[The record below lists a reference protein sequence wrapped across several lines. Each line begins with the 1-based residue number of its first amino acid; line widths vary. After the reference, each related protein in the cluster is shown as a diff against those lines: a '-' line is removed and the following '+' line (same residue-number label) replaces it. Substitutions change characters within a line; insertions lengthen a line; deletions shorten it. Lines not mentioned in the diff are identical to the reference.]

1 MGGPMTGG
9 IQRWPLS
16 YAQSARLARDRINGP
31 VPFNVNASFDVDG
44 HIDAE
49 RLRGALTQL
58 MRSHPALRGHLT
70 PDGTA
75 MLVPDEVTPELIVRT
90 GLTADQVQ
98 AEVTAEADRFR
109 DRRQGPL
116 WSSQLLTRSD
126 GRQVL
131 TLAFDHL
138 VMDASSL
145 DIVLTDLAAGTTR
158 VPDPAGPDS
167 YGAFAAEQHARYG
180 AGHPPSLGYW
190 QQHLAGTAL
199 NRPVVPKF
207 CLDPVGP
214 LSGRRTSAR
223 IEFDDR
229 ERRSVV
235 SGAASQR
242 VTVFTAYL
250 AAVAAVLAES
260 SGERD
265 VTFRVLTHGRRPP
278 FISTVGWFA
287 NMVLVRL
294 RFADPLDLVSLLA
307 TVRETWL
314 RQLPHQS
321 VPYPLVLRWVEP
333 ERTIS
338 DYRPSVVTV
347 NAFTPAPPVRF
358 GSARLIGRP
367 DPGGLAEEAGL
378 HFMLGHGA
386 NVLTIDC
393 WHDPLRYAVAD
404 VAELLA
410 ALKQRL
416 LSIADL
422 PRPVRR
428 RA

>member
-1 MGGPMTGG
+1 M
-9 IQRWPLS
+9 S
-16 YAQSARLARDRINGP
+16 YAQSARLARDRIHGP

-44 HIDAE
+44 HLDE
-49 RLRGALTQL
+49 EWLRRALTRL
-58 MRSHPALRGHLT
+58 TRAHPALRGHLT

-75 MLVPDEVTPELIVRT
+75 MLVPDEVEPDLLVRT

-98 AEVTAEADRFR
+98 AEITAEADRFR

-116 WSSQLLTRSD
+116 WSGQLLTRHD
-126 GRQVL
+126 GHQVL

-145 DIVLTDLAAGTTR
+145 DIVLTDLAAGASR
-158 VPDPAGPDS
+158 APDPDGPDS
-167 YGAFAAEQHARYG
+167 YGAFAADQHARYG
-180 AGHPPSLGYW
+180 TGDPPSLGYW
-190 QQHLAGTAL
+190 RQHLAGTAL

-207 CLDPVGP
+207 CLDPTGP

-223 IEFDDR
+223 IEFDDH

-235 SGAASQR
+235 SAAASQR
-242 VTVFTAYL
+242 VTVFLAYL

-278 FISTVGWFA
+278 FTRTVGWFA

-307 TVRETWL
+307 EVRETWS
-314 RQLPHQS
+314 RQLPHQG
-321 VPYPLVLRWVEP
+321 VPYPLVLRRVEP
-333 ERTIS
+333 DRTIS
-338 DYRPSVVTV
+338 DHRPSVVTV
-347 NAFTPAPPVRF
+347 NAYTPGPPVRL
-358 GSARLIGRP
+358 GSARLTGRP
-367 DPGGLAEEAGL
+367 DQGGLAEEAGL

-386 NVLTIDC
+386 DVLTIEC
-393 WHDPLRYAVAD
+393 WHDPVRYALAD
-404 VAELLA
+404 VAELLT

-416 LSIADL
+416 LSVADL
-422 PRPVRR
+422 PRPGRR
-428 RA
+428 RV